1 MAMGFKI
8 RVFIFISLFLCSTS
22 TFASKSRNLKNQI
35 NQHERTILKIK
46 KKIEEMEKNLVSSNS
61 HYLKMEKEK
70 TRLEGKLF
78 QANLKIKKVKE
89 NVEAEL
95 VNSQKILNALVINQL
110 SENKTSKEI
119 LREKLLQKLVVSKIK
134 KLKSNQK
141 TLKKLENDIYAQTNK
156 LNENYY
162 TSKKLAEIL
171 SQLEFDKKTLANSYL
186 KEVEQK
192 EKLQGKYLKIQRT
205 EKKRRRK
212 KNRKKVAKSKV
223 KLQFLNPIKNFL
235 STKYDK
241 KGVTYKFQGNRDIFS
256 TQSGKVVYSGPLST
270 YGNVLMI
277 DHGNDTHSVI
287 LGKLKTQVAKGDT
300 VVKGQTVGKTNSL
313 NGETGS
319 IYFEVRHKKQAQN
332 TIKLIEKQRFTRNN
346 TSNKQISFEGT

>member
-1 MAMGFKI
+1 MGFKI

-119 LREKLLQKLVVSKIK
+119 LREKLLQFISYLQLPAILFHLSKFLFLLSWMDPFLVSKP
-134 KLKSNQK
+134 
-141 TLKKLENDIYAQTNK
+141 
-156 LNENYY
+156 
-162 TSKKLAEIL
+162 
-171 SQLEFDKKTLANSYL
+171 
-186 KEVEQK
+186 V
-192 EKLQGKYLKIQRT
+192 
-205 EKKRRRK
+205 
-212 KNRKKVAKSKV
+212 
-223 KLQFLNPIKNFL
+223 
-235 STKYDK
+235 
-241 KGVTYKFQGNRDIFS
+241 
-256 TQSGKVVYSGPLST
+256 
-270 YGNVLMI
+270 
-277 DHGNDTHSVI
+277 
-287 LGKLKTQVAKGDT
+287 
-300 VVKGQTVGKTNSL
+300 
-313 NGETGS
+313 
-319 IYFEVRHKKQAQN
+319 
-332 TIKLIEKQRFTRNN
+332 
-346 TSNKQISFEGT
+346 